1 MYFIRKLVLIV
12 VLFPFFSL
20 SQNYSVEGQIQSYDN
35 IPVAY
40 ANILL
45 LRASDSV
52 VVKGTSSGDNGLF
65 ALKGIEKGTYLVKI
79 SFIGYREM
87 IKELRVEKDVNLGI
101 LKLQEEAEKL
111 EDVTL
116 TAPNRNRPKLERK
129 PDRIIF
135 TVENTSLTDTNIWDL
150 LQRTPGIL
158 IINDQLTVRGAGDVQ
173 VMINERK
180 ISLPYADIMNLLRG
194 TDAGSIKS
202 VEVITNPS
210 ARYDA
215 EGGAIVNI
223 VMSKNLVTGYNG
235 SVFTNMTQGV
245 FPKFSTGTG
254 QFFKSEKTQLSFNY
268 TYTDQ
273 KLLRKQDETVDYF
286 TNGAIASLWDT
297 GLEQITDSKRH
308 TASMFFDYS
317 IDSRNT
323 LSISAVGST
332 LPEFD
337 RTYDSRTLIFDQNQQ
352 LDSLFTTMNLVNDD
366 NVNAVV
372 NLDYTHQFA
381 KPGAKLIVHGNYTY
395 FDYTRDQNLDTDFI
409 QPDGGKTGDN
419 DFTITSGQRID
430 IYGAQVDFETP
441 LKNTS
446 SLEAGIKFAGIDSEN
461 TITQDGFNQGQ
472 PGVDPTEADVF
483 QYNEKIGAAYFSYS
497 KDWNRWS
504 LKTGLRAEY
513 TRTEGISRILD
524 KVNHNDYFELFPT
537 FYLQYT
543 PNEHHDLS
551 INYGRR
557 ITRPRY
563 GQINPFQYFINNN
576 AIIQG
581 DPALLP
587 AFRDLLTFSYTID
600 QTYTFEVYYRFEDQA
615 LRQLTFQDNE
625 SNILNFINTNID
637 RELSYGLDFYVY
649 KGITG
654 FWDINLVS
662 SYFYS
667 AERFRNIENNNDL
680 VDNGLWTLYLTFD
693 NYFTL
698 SQSQGLTAELGLE
711 YVSEIVTGNSRQED
725 YSRLNFSIT
734 KQLFHKK
741 GRLTVGI
748 RDIFNDGNLRSARD
762 FADQQGTRFTRDEN
776 RLFTVAFRYRFG
788 NLRLKSNTQNKQQ
801 EERERLN

>member
-1 MYFIRKLVLIV
+1 MPFTYKLVLIV
-12 VLFPFFSL
+12 ILFPFFVL
-20 SQNYSVEGQIQSYDN
+20 SQNYNLKGQVKSYDN
-35 IPVAY
+35 TPVVY

-52 VVKGTSSGDNGLF
+52 VVKGTSSGDNGFFTLSS
-65 ALKGIEKGTYLVKI
+65 IEKGTYLVKI
-79 SFIGYREM
+79 SFIGYQEI
-87 IKELRVEKDVNLGI
+87 IKKVAIEKDVDLGT
-101 LKLQEEAEKL
+101 LQLQEEAEEL
-111 EDVTL
+111 DDVTL
-116 TAPNRNRPKLERK
+116 MARNLNKPKLERK
-129 PDRIIF
+129 PDRVIF
-135 TVENTSLTDTNIWDL
+135 TVENTSLTDTSIWDL

-180 ISLPYADIMNLLRG
+180 VSLPYADVMNLLRG

-215 EGGAIVNI
+215 EGGAIINI
-223 VMSKNLVTGYNG
+223 VMSKNLATGYNG
-235 SVFTNMTQGV
+235 NVFTNMAQGV

-273 KLLRKQDETVDYF
+273 KRLRKQDETVDYF
-286 TNGAIASLWDT
+286 NNGAFASFWDT

-323 LSISAVGST
+323 LSVSAVAST

-337 RTYDSRTLIFDQNQQ
+337 RTYDSRTLIFNENEQ
-352 LDSLFTTMNLVNDD
+352 LDSLFTTLNQVSDD
-366 NVNAVV
+366 NVNAVI
-372 NLDYTHQFA
+372 NLDYTHKFA
-381 KPGAKLIVHGNYTY
+381 KPGAKLTVNGNYTY
-395 FDYTRDQNLDTDFI
+395 FDYTRDQDLDTDFI
-409 QPDGGKTGDN
+409 QPDGSKSGDN

-430 IYGAQVDFETP
+430 IYGAQIDFETP
-441 LKNTS
+441 LKNAS

-472 PGVDPTEADVF
+472 PGIDPTEADVF
-483 QYNEKIGAAYFSYS
+483 GYHEKIGAGYLSYS
-497 KDWNRWS
+497 KEWNQWS

-543 PNEHHDLS
+543 PNEHHDFS

-563 GQINPFQYFINNN
+563 AQINPFQYFINNN
-576 AIIQG
+576 ALIQG

-587 AFRDLLTFSYTID
+587 AFRDLLTFSYTIN

-615 LRQLTFQDNE
+615 LRQLTFQDND

-654 FWDINLVS
+654 FWDMNVVS

-680 VDNGLWTLYLTFD
+680 VDNGLWTLYLTLD

-698 SQSQGLTAELGLE
+698 SQSKGLTAELGLE

-734 KQLFHKK
+734 KQLFRKK

-776 RLFTVAFRYRFG
+776 RLFTIAFRYRFG
-788 NLRLKSNTQNKQQ
+788 NLRLKSNTRNKQQ